1 MQVLGIDVGGSGIKG
16 ALVDVET
23 GELVGQ
29 HIRLL
34 TPGSFEVEA
43 VTETIASLV
52 GRFDHEGPVG
62 VGFPGAVADGVVLT
76 PPTAHHVDGWVGR
89 SVNDLFSEATG
100 CDVTVLNDAD
110 AAGLAEMRFGAG
122 NDVPGVV
129 ITVTLGTGVGGGLFM
144 DGQLVPNL
152 EIGKIYLSGHD
163 EVVEQ
168 YMAGRI
174 RKEQGLKWYEYG
186 ERVNEFCLHV
196 EHVFSPQMIIIGGGI
211 SSKHEKFLPDYPL
224 KRTAVVPASLRNEA
238 GICGAAVWAAEAT

>member
-16 ALVDVET
+16 ALVDVVT
-23 GELVGQ
+23 GELIGQ

-43 VTETIASLV
+43 VTETIARLI

-62 VGFPGAVADGVVLT
+62 VGFPCAVADGLVLT
-76 PPTAHHVDGWVGR
+76 PPTAHHVPGWVGQ

-122 NDVPGVV
+122 KGVRGVV

-144 DGQLVPNL
+144 DGKLVPNL
-152 EIGKIYLSGHD
+152 EIGKVFLAGHD

-168 YMAGRI
+168 YVASRI
-174 RKEQGLKWYEYG
+174 KKEQGLKWHEYG
-186 ERVNEFCLHV
+186 ERLNEFCLHV
-196 EHVFSPQMIIIGGGI
+196 EHVFSPQMIIIGGGV
-211 SSKHEKFLPDYPL
+211 SDKHEKFLPDYPL
-224 KRTAVVPASLRNEA
+224 KRTAVVPARLRNKA
-238 GICGAAVWAAEAT
+238 GICGAAVWAAEAA